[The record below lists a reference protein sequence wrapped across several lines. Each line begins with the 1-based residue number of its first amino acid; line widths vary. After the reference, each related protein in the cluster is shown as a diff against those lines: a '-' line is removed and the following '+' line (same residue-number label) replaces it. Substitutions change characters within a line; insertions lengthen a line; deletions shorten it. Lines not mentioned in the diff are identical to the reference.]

1 MAGKVFAERYKMMNK
16 IIPFLLLAAVT
27 LLAQNY
33 PSYPIGQY
41 WSFPDARALS
51 LAGAGSVSLAAPGAI
66 LYNPAALSQINSP
79 LSLDLTIF
87 SRKLEERR
95 SYPLYDRFD
104 SYLVNSTYA
113 LNNNWYSWPQGAAAV
128 KLPFLGIPSLTLAAG
143 IFSEIDYRYSYLEE
157 VRENIFGDPLIAY
170 NQIQANGVIKRYST
184 GLAMD
189 IPTFPRLAVGL
200 QAGFLNGS
208 SDYQVEVDYLNHD
221 EQLIFRDENRKLT
234 NTPLIFSAGSIYQL
248 SERISIGV
256 DFSLPYTLKYD
267 VTLADKGIV
276 QESIGYPFRVNAG
289 FEYRSRQE
297 LQARLN
303 ADIGYEFWS
312 NRDYN
317 QQTDGAVVTLSEFSD
332 VFYFKTGIEHV
343 FFNQIPFR
351 VGAQYRNSYIR
362 RGISQTLL
370 AAGSGFFNQQWRVD
384 VAGALSKLSYRWEDL
399 FDDKLYMDD
408 PNFQSRSELDTVD
421 ETYFFLQISFKY
433 FINF

>member
-1 MAGKVFAERYKMMNK
+1 MINK
-16 IIPFLLLAAVT
+16 IISFLLLAAAT

-51 LAGAGSVSLAAPGAI
+51 LAGAGSVSLAAPGAV
-66 LYNPAALSQINSP
+66 LYNPAALSQMNSP
-79 LSLDLTIF
+79 LSFDLTVS

-113 LNNNWYSWPQGAAAV
+113 LNNNWYSRPQGAAAI
-128 KLPFLGIPSLTLAAG
+128 KLPFLGIPSFTFAAG
-143 IFSEIDYRYSYLEE
+143 IFTEIDYRYNYLEE

-170 NQIQANGVIKRYST
+170 NRIQAKGILQRYST
-184 GLAMD
+184 GLAMN
-189 IPTFPRLAVGL
+189 IPAFPQLAVGL
-200 QAGFLNGS
+200 QAGILSGS
-208 SDYQVEVDYLNHD
+208 SDYQVEVNYLDND
-221 EQLIFRDENRKLT
+221 EQLIFTDENRKLT
-234 NTPLIFSAGSIYQL
+234 NTPLVFSAGSIYQI

-256 DFSLPYTLKYD
+256 DLSLPYTLKYD
-267 VTLADKGIV
+267 VTLANEEMV
-276 QESIGYPFRVNAG
+276 QESIGYPFRLNAG
-289 FEYRSRQE
+289 FEYRARQE

-312 NRDYN
+312 NREYS
-317 QQTDGAVVTLSEFSD
+317 QQTEGGVVTLPEFSD

-351 VGAQYRNSYIR
+351 VGAQYRNSYVR
-362 RGISQTLL
+362 RGITQTLL

-399 FDDKLYMDD
+399 FDDRLYMDD
-408 PNFQSRSELDTVD
+408 PNFQSRTDLDTVD
-421 ETYFFLQISFKY
+421 ETYFFLQLSFKY